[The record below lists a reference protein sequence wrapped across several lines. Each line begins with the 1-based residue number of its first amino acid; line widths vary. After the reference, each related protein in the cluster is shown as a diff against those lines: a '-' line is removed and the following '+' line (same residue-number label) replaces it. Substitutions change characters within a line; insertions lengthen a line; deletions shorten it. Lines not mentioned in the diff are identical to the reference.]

1 MANYGIIIEEKTKIN
16 GGNMKILVINCG
28 SSSLKYQ
35 LFDMDNE
42 EVMVKGLV
50 ERIGIDGSRLIQE
63 KGDDKYTIEEDMK
76 DHTEAVGHVFDAL
89 VDSENGVIKDLSE
102 IDAVGHRFV
111 HGGEKITKSTLIDS
125 DVRKAIEEY
134 TKFAPLHNPANL
146 MGLEACEKLLEG
158 VPNVAVFDTAFH
170 QTMPA
175 KTYLYGIDYKYYE
188 DEAIRKYGFHGTSH
202 NFITNKAA
210 EVLGK
215 DVKDLNIIS
224 AHLGNGSS
232 ICAVKNGKSFDTSM
246 GLTPLEGL
254 VMGTRSGDIDPAA
267 VTYIMKKE
275 NLSPEEMENVL
286 NKKSGVLGV
295 SGVSSDFRDLENAA
309 KEGNERAKAAL
320 DMFATRV
327 KRYIAGYMAE
337 VGACDAIV
345 FTGGIGENSISMR
358 EDIMEGFELFGIKI
372 DKEKNN
378 VRGGCHVVSTDDSK
392 VKVMVI
398 ATNEELMIAR
408 DTKSLVEA

>member
-1 MANYGIIIEEKTKIN
+1 
-16 GGNMKILVINCG
+16 MKILVINCG

-146 MGLEACEKLLEG
+146 MGLEACEKLLSG

-170 QTMPA
+170 QTMPER
-175 KTYLYGIDYKYYE
+175 TFLYGIDYKYYE
-188 DEAIRKYGFHGTSH
+188 EDGIRKYGFHGTSH
-202 NFITNKAA
+202 KFITNKTA
-210 EVLGK
+210 ELLGK
-215 DVKDLNIIS
+215 DVSELNIIS
-224 AHLGNGSS
+224 CHLGNGSS
-232 ICAVKNGKSFDTSM
+232 ITAVKGGKSYDTSM

-254 VMGTRSGDIDPAA
+254 IMGTRSGDIDPTA
-267 VTYIMKKE
+267 VTYIMQE
-275 NLSPEEMENVL
+275 NNIAPKEMENIL
-286 NKKSGVLGV
+286 NKESGVLGV
-295 SGVSSDFRDLENAA
+295 SGVSSDFRDLEAAA
-309 KEGNERAKAAL
+309 KEGNKRAQYAL
-320 DMFATRV
+320 DMFITRA

-337 VGACDAIV
+337 IGSVDAIV
-345 FTGGIGENSISMR
+345 FTGGIGENSIDMR
-358 EDIMEGFELFGIKI
+358 KDIMDGFQQFGIEI
-372 DKEKNN
+372 DEEKNN
-378 VRGGCHVVSTDDSK
+378 VRGGAHEVSTDDSK
-392 VKVMVI
+392 VKVMVV

-408 DTKSLVEA
+408 DTKSIVEAWQKVFRII

>member
-1 MANYGIIIEEKTKIN
+1 
-16 GGNMKILVINCG
+16 MKILVINCG

-89 VDSENGVIKDLSE
+89 VDNENGVIKDLSE

-170 QTMPA
+170 QTMPER
-175 KTYLYGIDYKYYE
+175 TFLYGIDYKYYE
-188 DEAIRKYGFHGTSH
+188 EDGIRKYGFHGTSH
-202 NFITNKAA
+202 KFITNKTA
-210 EVLGK
+210 ELLGK
-215 DVKDLNIIS
+215 DVSELNIIS
-224 AHLGNGSS
+224 CHLGNGSS
-232 ICAVKNGKSFDTSM
+232 ITAVKEGKSYDTSM

-254 VMGTRSGDIDPAA
+254 IMGTRSGDIDPTA
-267 VTYIMKKE
+267 VTYIMQE
-275 NLSPEEMENVL
+275 NNISPKEMENIL
-286 NKKSGVLGV
+286 NKESGVLGV
-295 SGVSSDFRDLENAA
+295 SGVSSDFRDLEAAA
-309 KEGNERAKAAL
+309 KEGNKRAQYAL
-320 DMFATRV
+320 DMFVTRA

-337 VGACDAIV
+337 IGSVDAIV
-345 FTGGIGENSISMR
+345 FTGGIGENSIDMR
-358 EDIMEGFELFGIKI
+358 KDIMEGFEQFGIKI
-372 DKEKNN
+372 DDEKNN
-378 VRGGCHVVSTDDSK
+378 VRGGAHEVSTDDST
-392 VKVMVI
+392 VKVMVV

-408 DTKSLVEA
+408 DTKSIVEA

>member
-1 MANYGIIIEEKTKIN
+1 
-16 GGNMKILVINCG
+16 MKILVINCG

-170 QTMPA
+170 QTMPER
-175 KTYLYGIDYKYYE
+175 TFLYGIDYKYYE
-188 DEAIRKYGFHGTSH
+188 EEGIRKYGFHGTSH
-202 NFITNKAA
+202 KFITNKTA
-210 EVLGK
+210 ELLGK
-215 DVKDLNIIS
+215 DVSELNIIS
-224 AHLGNGSS
+224 CHLGNGSS
-232 ICAVKNGKSFDTSM
+232 ITAVKDGKSYDTSM

-254 VMGTRSGDIDPAA
+254 IMGTRSGDIDPTA
-267 VTYIMKKE
+267 VTYIMQE
-275 NLSPEEMENVL
+275 NNISPKEMENIL
-286 NKKSGVLGV
+286 NKESGVLGV
-295 SGVSSDFRDLENAA
+295 SGVSSDFRDLEAAA
-309 KEGNERAKAAL
+309 KEGNERAQYAL
-320 DMFATRV
+320 DMFITRA

-337 VGACDAIV
+337 IGSVDAIV
-345 FTGGIGENSISMR
+345 FTGGIGENSIEMR
-358 EDIMEGFELFGIKI
+358 KDIMDGFQQFGIEI
-372 DKEKNN
+372 DEEKNN
-378 VRGGCHVVSTDDSK
+378 VRGGAHEVSTDDSK
-392 VKVMVI
+392 VKVMVV

-408 DTKSLVEA
+408 DTKSIVEA

>member
-1 MANYGIIIEEKTKIN
+1 
-16 GGNMKILVINCG
+16 MKVLVINCG

-35 LFDMDNE
+35 LFNMENE

-50 ERIGIDGSRLIQE
+50 ERIGIEGSKLIQE
-63 KGDDKYTIEEDMK
+63 KGDDEYIIEEAMK
-76 DHTEAVGHVFDAL
+76 DHTEAVAHVFDAL
-89 VDSENGVIKDLSE
+89 VDKDNGVIADLSE

-111 HGGEKITKSTLIDS
+111 HGGEKITKSALIDKE
-125 DVRKAIEEY
+125 VRDAIEEY

-146 MGLEACEKLLEG
+146 MGLEACEKLLPN
-158 VPNVAVFDTAFH
+158 VKNVAVFDTAFH

-358 EDIMEGFELFGIKI
+358 EDIMEGFELFGIKL

-378 VRGGCHVVSTDDSK
+378 VRGGCHVVSIDDSK

-408 DTKSLVEA
+408 DTKSLVEAWQVKF